1 MASKL
6 TLNDELMFPSDYLSA
21 VEFKGRD
28 VTLTI
33 SKVEKAELQM
43 RGGVKKVKPILYFA
57 ETAKKL
63 VCNVT
68 NAESI
73 AVLYGSKAETWIGKR
88 VTFYPTTTPVG
99 RRMEPCIRVREV
111 EPPPKG
117 KKVEAQEPP
126 PQEQPQQSGEEF
138 LASMEGQS

>member
-1 MASKL
+1 MGSKL
-6 TLNDELMFPSDYLSA
+6 TLNDELMFPSEYLAA
-21 VEFKGRD
+21 VEFKGKD

-33 SKVEKAELQM
+33 SRVEKAELQM
-43 RGGVKKVKPILYFA
+43 RGGTKKVKPILHFA

-73 AVLYGSKAETWIGKR
+73 AELYGTKAEEWVGKR

-99 RRMEPCIRVREV
+99 RKMEPCIRVREKV
-111 EPPPKG
+111 AAPKMKQPEKQPEPPPSDPQDA
-117 KKVEAQEPP
+117 AQFLG
-126 PQEQPQQSGEEF
+126 SLEEN
-138 LASMEGQS
+138 